1 MATPNPAVTNQTRE
15 ALQAMAALSAQVV
28 KMAGVLNA
36 KQAAA
41 PKAADKDQ
49 LTKTA
54 AALVDL
60 GFANG
65 LTKEAV
71 EKQLADPTVALTA
84 LENLAD
90 LAHKQAAG
98 DGRLANGKV
107 TEKVAMSDL
116 NPFGSNFNESE
127 ADAAYIRR
135 MSAYQHNGRA

>member
-1 MATPNPAVTNQTRE
+1 LRSLIATF
-15 ALQAMAALSAQVV
+15 S
-28 KMAGVLNA
+28 
-36 KQAAA
+36 
-41 PKAADKDQ
+41 
-49 LTKTA
+49 
-54 AALVDL
+54 
-60 GFANG
+60 
-65 LTKEAV
+65 
-71 EKQLADPTVALTA
+71 LTA

-135 MSAYQHNGRA
+135 MSAYQHTGRA